1 MTLTRWQPRRRF
13 GLVPEIDR
21 FFDSFWRGPQH
32 DLPVLSTWSPATDVQ
47 ETDTDL
53 LVHVEL
59 PGLSKKDI
67 KVNMD
72 NGVLAIQGEKSHVAE
87 EKENR
92 FHVSERTYGRFA
104 RSFTLP
110 AEVNAEKIKAG
121 FENGVLTLTLPK
133 VKATTSKAIEI
144 A

>member
-32 DLPVLSTWSPATDVQ
+32 DLPVLSTWRPATDVQ
-47 ETDTDL
+47 ETDTEL

-59 PGLSKKDI
+59 PGLSKSDI

-72 NGVLAIQGEKSHVAE
+72 NGVLTVQGEKQHASG

-92 FHVSERTYGRFA
+92 YHVSERAYGRFA

-110 AEVNAEKIKAG
+110 SEVEAEKIKAG

-133 VKATTSKAIEI
+133 VKAATPQAIEI

>member
-1 MTLTRWQPRRRF
+1 M
-13 GLVPEIDR
+13 
-21 FFDSFWRGPQH
+21 
-32 DLPVLSTWSPATDVQ
+32 LSTWSPATDVQ

-72 NGVLAIQGEKSHVAE
+72 NGVLTIQGEKQHAAE

-92 FHVSERTYGRFA
+92 YHVSERTYGRFT

-110 AEVNAEKIKAG
+110 SEVDAEKINAG

-133 VKATTSKAIEI
+133 VESDHVEGDRDRVIKRHRAHKKETDGKHCRSLFCALL
-144 A
+144 AVSHQQ

>member
-1 MTLTRWQPRRRF
+1 MTLTRWQPRRRV

-32 DLPVLSTWSPATDVQ
+32 ELPVLSTWSPATDVQ
-47 ETDTDL
+47 ETDTEL

-72 NGVLAIQGEKSHVAE
+72 NDVLAIQGEKSHVAE

-133 VKATTSKAIEI
+133 LKATTSKAIEI

>member
-13 GLVPEIDR
+13 GFVPEIDR

-32 DLPVLSTWSPATDVQ
+32 DFRALSTWSPATDVQ

-59 PGLSKKDI
+59 PGLSRKDI
-67 KVNMD
+67 KVNME
-72 NGVLAIQGEKSHVAE
+72 NGVLSIQGEKQNASE
-87 EKENR
+87 EKEHR
-92 FHVSERTYGRFA
+92 HHVSERTYGRFA

-110 AEVNAEKIKAG
+110 SEVDAEKIKAG
-121 FENGVLTLTLPK
+121 FEDGVLTLTLPK
-133 VKATTSKAIEI
+133 TKASVARAIEI

>member
-13 GLVPEIDR
+13 GFVPEIDR

-32 DLPVLSTWSPATDVQ
+32 DFPALSTWSPAADVQ
-47 ETDTDL
+47 ETDTEL

-67 KVNMD
+67 KVNLD
-72 NGVLAIQGEKSHVAE
+72 NGVLSIQGEKQHASE
-87 EKENR
+87 DKEQR
-92 FHVSERTYGRFA
+92 YHVSERTYGRFA

-110 AEVNAEKIKAG
+110 SEVDAEKIKAG

-133 VKATTSKAIEI
+133 VKAATPQAIEI

>member
-13 GLVPEIDR
+13 GFVPEIDR

-32 DLPVLSTWSPATDVQ
+32 DFPALSTWSPATDVQ

-53 LVHVEL
+53 RVHVEL

-67 KVNMD
+67 KVNLD
-72 NGVLAIQGEKSHVAE
+72 NGVLSIQGEKQHASE
-87 EKENR
+87 DKEQR
-92 FHVSERTYGRFA
+92 YHVSERTYGRFA

-110 AEVNAEKIKAG
+110 SEVDAEKIKAG
-121 FENGVLTLTLPK
+121 LENGVLTLTLPK
-133 VKATTSKAIEI
+133 VKAATPQAIEI